1 MSFRVKAKCVKENWS
16 NGVHTIH
23 SWSPIGD
30 TRELRLSNYLTFSTK
45 GENAYITVNKEYD
58 LELEEISYDAKW
70 GGTYRIISCPTM
82 DELDVENLTREE
94 SLEILMDCT
103 SSPRLA
109 NNILDA
115 YPNYIEIIL
124 KEGKEAIDT
133 SKINGVGESYNS
145 AYARDILAKFKYYKC
160 LQEFKDYKFNT
171 SDCKA
176 MYEEFG
182 TFEGVVKAMQEK
194 PYYCLCRVLKRSF
207 DYSDRLLMEFR
218 PELEE
223 TVQRCEFAILDVLLR
238 NEMDGSTRLDF
249 DIMEDVIADE
259 YNLPKSL
266 LDKLTEICNNSVCM
280 HLDEKNNSLGIMDTY
295 VAECQI
301 ANFIKSKLEKNSNLD
316 LDWKQYQTMRGVT
329 LTDQQLDSL
338 RNLCESEISLLVGF
352 SGSGKS
358 QSVNGIVKLCEDNG
372 LTYTL
377 LAPTGRASLRMT
389 EVTHRKASTIH
400 RKALKDA
407 EINTDVLIV
416 DECSM
421 IDLPTFIMML
431 NVITNEDIRVVLVG
445 DNAQLMP
452 VGIASV
458 FNDIINSKS
467 VPISMLTKVF
477 RYTSNGAQ
485 FVATNVRQ
493 GIDFFDSDEKDE
505 NGRAMVRWNG
515 NECKVSSNY
524 TFIQTGDIFDKL
536 VSIYME
542 LIDKGVKPNNILC
555 LSPFNVGSEGTYAI
569 NSAIQSEI
577 NPPKPNETILTRDM
591 KSTNIVF
598 RLGDRLLNK
607 KNDYGAIPY
616 DVWEEIANDP
626 TGLLTT
632 DDFKLTSVF
641 NGQDGVIREI
651 DDKKVVAQFDEELIV
666 FDKFKLVNL
675 LLGYCISVHS
685 SQGSEA
691 DYVINV
697 VSPNHKRMLNRNLL
711 YVADTRAKKKH
722 WDIGD
727 VSTYKSALLIDGN
740 TLRNTWLLDLL
751 TKC

>member
-1 MSFRVKAKCVKENWS
+1 MSFKIKAKCVKLAFKK
-16 NGVHTIH
+16 GDFTIH
-23 SWSPIGD
+23 NWSPIGD
-30 TRELRLSNYLTFSTK
+30 VSELKLSRYLTFSTK
-45 GENAYITVNKEYD
+45 GENLYITVDKEYE
-58 LELEEISYDAKW
+58 LELEEISHDPQY
-70 GGTYRIISCPTM
+70 GGTYNIVSCPTV
-82 DELDVENLTREE
+82 DELDVENLSREE
-94 SLEILMDCT
+94 SFEILMDCT
-103 SSPRLA
+103 SSDRLA

-115 YPNYIEIIL
+115 YPNYIEVIL

-133 SKINGVGESYNS
+133 SKIKGVGESYNS
-145 AYARDILAKFKYYKC
+145 AYAREILAKFKYYKC

-194 PYYCLCRVLKRSF
+194 PYYCLCRLLKRSF

-238 NEMDGSTRLDF
+238 NEVDGSTRLEW
-249 DIMEDVIADE
+249 DIMEDVVTDE
-259 YNLPKSL
+259 YNLPSSL
-266 LDKLTEICNNSVCM
+266 LKKLEEICDESVCI
-280 HLDEKNNSLGIMDTY
+280 HYDKELKSLGIMDTY

-301 ANFIKSKLEKNSNLD
+301 ANFIKNKLEKKSKLNI
-316 LDWKQYQTMRGVT
+316 DWKKYQTMQDVT

-338 RNLCESEISLLVGF
+338 KNLCESEISLLVGF

-358 QSVNGIVKLCEDNG
+358 QSVNGIVKLCEENG

-431 NVITNEDIRVVLVG
+431 NVITNEDIRIVLVG

-458 FNDIINSKS
+458 FNDIINSKFI
-467 VPISMLTKVF
+467 PTSMLTKVF
-477 RYTSNGAQ
+477 RYSSNGAQ

-505 NGRAMVRWNG
+505 NGRAMVKWDG
-515 NECKVSSNY
+515 NECKVSTNY
-524 TFIQTGDIFDKL
+524 TFIQTENIFDKL
-536 VSIYME
+536 VSIYMG

-569 NSAIQSEI
+569 NSAIQAEI
-577 NPPKPNETILTRDM
+577 NPPKPNEKVLTRDM

-607 KNDYGAIPY
+607 KNDYSAIPY
-616 DVWEEIANDP
+616 DVWQEIANDP

-632 DDFKLTSVF
+632 DDFKLTNVF
-641 NGQDGVIREI
+641 NGQDGTIREI

-666 FDKFKLVNL
+666 FDKFKLSNL

-697 VSPNHKRMLNRNLL
+697 VSPSHKRMLNRNLL

-727 VSTYKSALLIDGN
+727 VNTYKEALLIDGN

-751 TKC
+751 TNC